1 MQPITRSPRDMS
13 DSESF
18 YLPTSGMLKRDKDA
32 WQMFTTYAARLQD
45 VGLERSF
52 PSDDEV
58 RYVAI
63 ELLAE
68 RYSVED
74 VADDPRRIA
83 DAMVE
88 AVEIRRARRS

>member
-1 MQPITRSPRDMS
+1 MS
-13 DSESF
+13 DSEAF
-18 YLPTSGMLKRDKDA
+18 YLPTSEMLKRDKDA
-32 WQMFTTYAARLQD
+32 GQMFTTYAARLHD
-45 VGLERSF
+45 AGLERSF

-68 RYSVED
+68 RYAVED
-74 VADDPRRIA
+74 VAADPRLIA
-83 DAMVE
+83 DAIVE